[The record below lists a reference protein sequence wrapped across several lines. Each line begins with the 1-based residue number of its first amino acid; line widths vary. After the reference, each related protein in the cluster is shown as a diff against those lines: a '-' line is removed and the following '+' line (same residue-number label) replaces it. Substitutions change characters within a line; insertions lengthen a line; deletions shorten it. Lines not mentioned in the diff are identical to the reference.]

1 MCLSRPIYLYSIK
14 PIDVS
19 SVELVTTANGEE
31 RIEFNREPT
40 LRLDIANVEDI
51 NKVIPIPSAAT
62 VRAAIEKYERS
73 KEDITIFVDYEKLLR
88 EVIALNLDEKKT
100 YAAWLSY
107 QMKLCG
113 TLAEANEAEI
123 AACKASMKEFGI
135 EINL

>member
-1 MCLSRPIYLYSIK
+1 M
-14 PIDVS
+14 
-19 SVELVTTANGEE
+19 
-31 RIEFNREPT
+31 
-40 LRLDIANVEDI
+40 
-51 NKVIPIPSAAT
+51 
-62 VRAAIEKYERS
+62 RAAIEKYERS